1 MTVVT
6 IASKVAA
13 LDRLPGLNGLEGR
26 GGGFTPGKKVV
37 GTEGGESVSDASP
50 GPPIEAEVWS
60 GPISVGSSEISSE
73 LTAETDVWS
82 GLFSVELSETSPGPA
97 VEVRAGPLSVGLME
111 ISPELDCETT
121 VRSGLVDDVLTAVIS
136 LEDS

>member
-1 MTVVT
+1 MT
-6 IASKVAA
+6 IASNVAL

-26 GGGFTPGKKVV
+26 GGGLTPGTNVV
-37 GTEGGESVSDASP
+37 GTEGGESVSDAS
-50 GPPIEAEVWS
+50 PIEAEVWS

-97 VEVRAGPLSVGLME
+97 AEVRTGSLSVGLIE
-111 ISPELDCETT
+111 KSTEFDCEAT
-121 VRSGLVDDVLTAVIS
+121 V
-136 LEDS
+136 